1 MIQPRGLDHLIHLVR
16 DLDAAEDA
24 YERLGFSVGRENHHP
39 FGTKNRIIQFPGVFI
54 ELLAI
59 GDHAPIPE
67 HAPQVFSFAAF
78 HRDLL
83 ARSGEGGSGVA
94 FESRNAQADADS
106 FRKAGLGDHA
116 PFHFERRG
124 FTHDGRETHVA
135 FDLVF
140 AVDLLAPDLCV
151 FACEHAFPENFWNEA
166 AQHHANG
173 ATGVAAVELTAEN
186 PSDHQLLLSV
196 ATGVRD
202 FRASSSG
209 LFIET
214 PRGRVEALTPEAFA
228 RSTGAG
234 AAPRDGLGFSGL
246 RVAVEDL
253 DLAAE
258 AIDGLGGHVERRG
271 DRLVASPAGT
281 FGLVLSFEA
290 RRPDSGGLR

>member
-1 MIQPRGLDHLIHLVR
+1 MTPRGLDHVIHLVH

-39 FGTKNRIIQFPGVFI
+39 FGTKNRLIQFPGVFI

-67 HAPQVFSFAAF
+67 AGENVFSFAAF

-94 FESRNAQADADS
+94 FESRNAGTDARA
-106 FRKAGLGDHA
+106 FAKAGLGEFA

-135 FDLVF
+135 FDLAF
-140 AVDLLAPDLCV
+140 AVDPTAPDLAV
-151 FACEHAFPENFWNEA
+151 FACEHKFPENFWNEA

-173 ATGVAAVELTAEN
+173 AIGVAAVELTAEN
-186 PSDHQLLLSV
+186 PSDHQLLLGV

-228 RSTGAG
+228 RATGAR
-234 AAPRDGLGFSGL
+234 AASRIGLAASGL
-246 RVAVEDL
+246 RIAVEDL
-253 DLAAE
+253 ELAAE
-258 AIDGLGGHVERRG
+258 AIDGLGGHVEPRG
-271 DRLVASPAGT
+271 DRLVASPEST

-290 RRPDSGGLR
+290 RPLQA